1 MSRLGEQIKK
11 VNLPSMP
18 QMDEVG
24 EKLRSLGSPVA
35 SQTFRYIALSLAG
48 LIVLILLVSGVSRL
62 VSSLRQPAV
71 PLSVYEAREPLRL
84 THEPPPPYLD
94 AKPAK

>member
-1 MSRLGEQIKK
+1 MDFLSACVLAAGIGMGLGA
-11 VNLPSMP
+11 
-18 QMDEVG
+18 VG
-24 EKLRSLGSPVA
+24 PGIGGGPINIVME
-35 SQTFRYIALSLAG
+35 G
-48 LIVLILLVSGVSRL
+48 LDFSGVSRL

-84 THEPPPPYLD
+84 THEPPPPYLA